1 MFENNIKGHISKQF
15 DMELETVR
23 EHLFKMGGLVE
34 KQVQDAFTA
43 LVDGNDKLAK
53 KVIKRDSKVNAL
65 ELKIDELCT
74 QILAQRQPAASDLRL
89 IITIIK
95 IITDLERIGDE
106 AEKLAVAAQNVKEKH
121 ISADREEYQ
130 YFSALGEL
138 ILVMLKKTLD
148 ALARMD
154 TDDALETIKQENEVH
169 ERFDEL
175 LSYLI
180 DCMKKK
186 PKTIK
191 SVLSITWSARALER
205 MGDHIQNI
213 NEFIIYQAK
222 GRDIRHLDLDKLIA
236 TLDEDF

>member
-15 DMELETVR
+15 DMELEAVR

-34 KQVQDAFTA
+34 KQVQDALTA
-43 LVDGNDKLAK
+43 LVDGNEKLAK
-53 KVIKRDSKVNAL
+53 KVIKRDRKVNAL
-65 ELKIDELCT
+65 EIKIDELCT

-106 AEKLAVAAQNVKEKH
+106 AEKLAVTARKVKEKH
-121 ISADREEYQ
+121 ISAEREEYQ
-130 YFSALGEL
+130 YVSALGEL
-138 ILVMLKKTLD
+138 ILEMLKKTLD

-154 TDDALETIKQENEVH
+154 TDDALEIIKQEGAVQEK
-169 ERFDEL
+169 FDEL

-180 DCMKKK
+180 DRMKKK

-191 SVLSITWSARALER
+191 SVLSISWSARALER
-205 MGDHIQNI
+205 IGDHIQNI

-222 GRDIRHLDLDKLIA
+222 GRDVRHLELEDLID